1 MSSRLMSLAPCY
13 SPVHRKNAVLCDAA
27 AEAVAREVEP
37 GLFHRHSE
45 ETVWALGN

>member
-1 MSSRLMSLAPCY
+1 MCACRA
-13 SPVHRKNAVLCDAA
+13 HRQTDRHQKNAVLCDAA